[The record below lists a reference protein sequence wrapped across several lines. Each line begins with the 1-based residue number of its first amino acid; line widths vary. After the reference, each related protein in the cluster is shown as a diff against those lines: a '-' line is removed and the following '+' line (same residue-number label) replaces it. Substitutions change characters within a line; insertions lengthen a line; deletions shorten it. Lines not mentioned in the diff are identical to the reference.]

1 MEIVTI
7 VSGETSKG
15 MIEEKTEENMSYVNE
30 VSSVVT
36 EVSDMSNNQEGMADE
51 LTSVVS
57 KFKL

>member
-1 MEIVTI
+1 
-7 VSGETSKG
+7 
-15 MIEEKTEENMSYVNE
+15 MIEEKIEDNMSSVNE